1 MSATSTA
8 AADVADSMAWLVLL
22 ECSSLIPHLWV
33 PSSKAV
39 KDIQPLQHVQVVH
52 CTLTIEE
59 ERPAADEGD
68 PFRQSISVPWNRLLG
83 PLSLILGPHWQ
94 KGQQLFRDSW
104 GSSSAS
110 C

>member
-8 AADVADSMAWLVLL
+8 ATDVADSIAWLVLL
-22 ECSSLIPHLWV
+22 ECSSLVPHLWV

-68 PFRQSISVPWNRLLG
+68 PFKQNASVPWNRLLG
-83 PLSLILGPHWQ
+83 PLSLTL
-94 KGQQLFRDSW
+94 DSRW
-104 GSSSAS
+104 HQGSSLQRLLG
-110 C
+110 